1 MKELI
6 IDKLGDNQRL
16 DKYLSK
22 YLSAASKSFIYR
34 ILHLMTRRLTEVKNY
49 NQATL
54 SKYFFLMKHLISSVK
69 AKAAYLMLSADR
81 PII

>member
-22 YLSAASKSFIYR
+22 YLSAASKKLYI
-34 ILHLMTRRLTEVKNY
+34 
-49 NQATL
+49 
-54 SKYFFLMKHLISSVK
+54 
-69 AKAAYLMLSADR
+69 
-81 PII
+81 

>member
-1 MKELI
+1 MQT
-6 IDKLGDNQRL
+6 QRL
-16 DKYLSK
+16 GQRQLLNMMKGNLEK
-22 YLSAASKSFIYR
+22 R
-34 ILHLMTRRLTEVKNY
+34 ILHLMTRRLTEARNY

-69 AKAAYLMLSADR
+69 AKAAYLMLAADR

>member
-22 YLSAASKSFIYR
+22 YLSASRISENSGKASFNRRFTDKYNCRSQL
-34 ILHLMTRRLTEVKNY
+34 LHSL
-49 NQATL
+49 
-54 SKYFFLMKHLISSVK
+54 
-69 AKAAYLMLSADR
+69 
-81 PII
+81 